1 MIAFG
6 YIRVSTHEQ
15 AVGGL
20 GLDAQRAAIRSACE
34 LRDWELRA
42 VYEDAGV
49 SAVASHRPGLERAL
63 LACRTHEDAL
73 LIVAK
78 LDRLSRSMLEFAT
91 LVDRMKHEPWR
102 LVALDL
108 GVDTTTP
115 NGEFVA
121 NVMSS
126 FAQFERQMISVR
138 TKEALAAARQRGVRL
153 GRPSVVGD
161 DLRQLILSLY
171 RDEKLS
177 ATAIAKRLSEDGI
190 QAPHGGLHWH
200 TSTVT
205 RILKDLGTELRI
217 GRPSQDAG

>member
-20 GLDAQRAAIRSACE
+20 GLDAQRDSIRSACDQRGWD
-34 LRDWELRA
+34 LRE

-49 SAVASHRPGLERAL
+49 SAVASHRPGLDRAL
-63 LACRTHEDAL
+63 FACRSHEGAL

-91 LVDRMKHEPWR
+91 LVDQMKHQPWR

-115 NGEFVA
+115 NGEFIA

-126 FAQFERQMISVR
+126 FAQFERQLISLR
-138 TKEALAAARQRGVRL
+138 TREALSAARHRGIRL
-153 GRPSVVGD
+153 GRPPAVLKNVE
-161 DLRQLILSLY
+161 RLILNLHGQG
-171 RDEKLS
+171 LT
-177 ATAIAKRLSEDGI
+177 ATAIARQLEEFGI
-190 QAPHGGLHWH
+190 AAPYGGIRWH
-200 TSTVT
+200 TSSVT
-205 RILKDLGTELRI
+205 RVVQHAGGSFRR
-217 GRPSQDAG
+217 GRPPIAK